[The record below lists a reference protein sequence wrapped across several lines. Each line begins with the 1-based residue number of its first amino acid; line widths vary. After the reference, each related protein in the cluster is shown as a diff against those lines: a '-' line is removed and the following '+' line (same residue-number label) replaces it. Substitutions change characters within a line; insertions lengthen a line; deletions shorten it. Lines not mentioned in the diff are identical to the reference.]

1 MMELANDS
9 LRRSRDN
16 TKEHGDEV
24 AMLWGELEKEKAAH
38 TQAKIQFEV
47 GLARA
52 RTQQTEAWKILEE
65 ERRLREESALSG
77 KAAFE
82 ATLEEEKGLR
92 DSAETRI

>member
-1 MMELANDS
+1 MMELANDTLKRS
-9 LRRSRDN
+9 QDRGKEHAKVVAKLRR
-16 TKEHGDEV
+16 
-24 AMLWGELEKEKAAH
+24 ELEKERAAH
-38 TQAKIQFEV
+38 AQAKIQFEV